1 MIKKFK
7 KIFISVAA
15 LTTFLALTACVSS
28 DDEEDQKFQYKAQL
42 KAFNSCDEL
51 STFLLDTVDQERR
64 LIDYYGSDDALSVPE
79 VDTVQDSASGVMAPS
94 GASTNAIKDYTTT
107 NNQVT
112 GVDEADFI
120 KTEGDFTYIVT
131 GGYFIIFD
139 TWPAAQSE
147 ELARVKL
154 AGNAADLFVYQDVAW
169 IVSNVYNYDYDVSRA
184 DSLIGFAPKLNQLVH
199 VSMFDIADRS
209 TPRLIRETTLE
220 GYYVDAR
227 RINTRIHMVTAANID
242 IYSLMEND
250 TQLDIEDLLPELTD
264 KLSITGETISRT
276 ELISDCADIYRPGTA
291 NGTGTMS
298 VLSFDLSDPDS
309 DIKRQTII
317 SNSGS
322 IYANHQH
329 LYLATNEDNFWA
341 WLPVIEGEEAPLPGT
356 TFHKFSLQDNPV
368 YLASGRVDGYLINQF
383 AMDEHNDLLR
393 VVTTVSSW
401 WIDEDPVNS
410 LFILE
415 QSGEQLVE
423 RSKLTGLGKK
433 GERIYAAR
441 FIGDKGFLV
450 TFQQIDPLYTLDL
463 SDPDKPRVAGELEVP
478 GFSTYL
484 HPLEDGLL
492 LAIGRDVDNNSMK
505 LSLFDISDFD
515 NPGLLDSE
523 IIGFGSYSEAE
534 YSHKAFTWF
543 EKDKLLALPVT
554 HWSYSINPDSYTY
567 SDVFNGLKL
576 YKVDRETGFESFG
589 EIDHS
594 NFYHNELDNFWYYPE
609 AVRRSFFVSD
619 TGENSYLYSISSR
632 GMKVNAVLDLQTD
645 LASLPLPVYE
655 WDIFTLE

>member
-264 KLSITGETISRT
+264 KLSITGETVSRT

-543 EKDKLLALPVT
+543 EKEKLLALPVT

-619 TGENSYLYSISSR
+619 TEENSYLYSISSR